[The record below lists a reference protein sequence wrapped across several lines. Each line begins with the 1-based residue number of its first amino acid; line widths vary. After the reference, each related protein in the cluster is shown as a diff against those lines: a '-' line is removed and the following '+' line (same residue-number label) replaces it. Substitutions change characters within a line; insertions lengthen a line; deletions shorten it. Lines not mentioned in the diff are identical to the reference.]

1 MLKLRAGSRR
11 LSGSEFQ
18 VDGPATAKH
27 RRPQL
32 SSRWRGTINFR
43 WLADRKGWR
52 RATSAVLWTKKS
64 SIYRD
69 AVVRLIILQTVECS
83 SYKLSSVTSWQRL
96 ARRAALCACTPTTAC
111 HSYSTMLHFIVALF
125 IHHIHALCCWH
136 SIFKAKIIG
145 QRKKNSVY
153 TQHTFRSYVF
163 HPRRAVVVYYS
174 TDGGFS
180 CRPIESCSVTLRCP
194 ARCFLRP
201 SSSVLSCRHTACFL
215 CCYKLFCGLLHAL
228 CPTRN
233 LIAVQPYKRVTLR
246 F

>member
-1 MLKLRAGSRR
+1 MRYYVSSVFRKNCFQLTLEMLKLRAGSRR

-52 RATSAVLWTKKS
+52 QATSAVLWTKKS

-96 ARRAALCACTPTTAC
+96 ARRAALRACTPTTAAIFNALFLFDHAAFHC
-111 HSYSTMLHFIVALF
+111 RAFYTSYSCFALL
-125 IHHIHALCCWH
+125 A
-136 SIFKAKIIG
+136 
-145 QRKKNSVY
+145 
-153 TQHTFRSYVF
+153 
-163 HPRRAVVVYYS
+163 
-174 TDGGFS
+174 
-180 CRPIESCSVTLRCP
+180 
-194 ARCFLRP
+194 
-201 SSSVLSCRHTACFL
+201 
-215 CCYKLFCGLLHAL
+215 
-228 CPTRN
+228 
-233 LIAVQPYKRVTLR
+233 
-246 F
+246 